1 MKKKIL
7 DVNTKI
13 NDIQA
18 AYASLKGPE
27 SIMFDI
33 TQRCNLHCKHCY
45 NCSRS
50 SYEDD
55 LSDDDMLDITAQI
68 IDVEPQIVCLC
79 GGEPTI
85 RYDLCV
91 IIAEKLAKN
100 NILVNMVTNGYRS
113 DKEDLKRLYNAGVN
127 SIQVSLDSYHP
138 NVMNYFRE
146 SNVAHSNAIRA
157 IHNILELGKK
167 PSVTFIPTKI
177 NYKEMPLVAK
187 YLYELGI
194 MELRYMPFIPIG
206 RGRINNSILK
216 LSDCENQELFWDIK
230 KASNELSGF
239 KFDYGDPLEHIYLFR
254 NNYEPFNVAYE
265 IKSNGDIQITCYLPF
280 IFGNAKKDRLSELWN
295 GGLKEIWKRKDF
307 NKYIMSIN
315 TLEDVENQ
323 KRIPYT
329 NNDINLFLD
338 KTYGQS

>member
-1 MKKKIL
+1 M
-7 DVNTKI
+7 
-13 NDIQA
+13 
-18 AYASLKGPE
+18 
-27 SIMFDI
+27 
-33 TQRCNLHCKHCY
+33 
-45 NCSRS
+45 
-50 SYEDD
+50 
-55 LSDDDMLDITAQI
+55 
-68 IDVEPQIVCLC
+68 
-79 GGEPTI
+79 
-85 RYDLCV
+85 
-91 IIAEKLAKN
+91 
-100 NILVNMVTNGYRS
+100 
-113 DKEDLKRLYNAGVN
+113 
-127 SIQVSLDSYHP
+127 
-138 NVMNYFRE
+138 
-146 SNVAHSNAIRA
+146 
-157 IHNILELGKK
+157 
-167 PSVTFIPTKI
+167 
-177 NYKEMPLVAK
+177 AK